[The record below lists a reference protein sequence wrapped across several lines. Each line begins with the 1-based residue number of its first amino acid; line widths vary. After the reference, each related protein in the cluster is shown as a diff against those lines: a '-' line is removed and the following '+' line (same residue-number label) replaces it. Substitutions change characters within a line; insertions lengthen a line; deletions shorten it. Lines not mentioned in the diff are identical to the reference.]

1 MSDLNQLDT
10 GLLLSQSQEML
21 SLKAAYEDLFANIT
35 QDLQGINSNWSSLL
49 ANNFAGKISSAQRT
63 FLGTL
68 GMLQNSAG
76 SAAMVANA
84 FSEFDMTQ
92 AARILGVDNVSLNG
106 LGDKAM
112 STLLNS
118 ALGKRFLEQF
128 GDAFSQDN
136 LGDMY
141 DKLPSSVKAWIKKLK
156 KDAIKEYLK
165 NNWNSDDSKVV
176 SAIESFLKM
185 DKDALKSKIEQ
196 GDYLGVINEAEDVF
210 GDVAEIGMVNL
221 VKTMA
226 ELQGVTLESSDLGKY
241 AKYTIHLIDNTAEAA
256 TECLLGEPT
265 IGKALNFAWSVTG
278 KPILDTAGDEV
289 YKVVNLIPNISE
301 FYSDRGATDATSMAN
316 VAMQEFYRLATGSD
330 EGAEYVGNYY
340 ENHGGL
346 AGGLDNFFGEVYSF
360 AKDSGGIGNAAKAF
374 TKTAITDMQD
384 MFAYQAETANMFW
397 NSVLNRNSGSSG
409 GAGQA
414 F

>member
-21 SLKAAYEDLFANIT
+21 SLKAAYESLFANIT
-35 QDLQGINSNWSSLL
+35 QDLQGINANWSSLL
-49 ANNFAGKISSAQRT
+49 ANNFAGKISSAQRSFT
-63 FLGTL
+63 GAL

-92 AARILGVDNVSLNG
+92 AAKIMGVDSISLDG
-106 LGDKAM
+106 LSDKAM

-118 ALGKRFLEQF
+118 ALGKRFVEQF

-156 KDAIKEYLK
+156 KDAIKDYLK

-185 DKDALKSKIEQ
+185 DFDAIQSKVEN
-196 GDYLGVINEAEDVF
+196 GDYMGVINEAEDVF

-226 ELQGVTLESSDLGKY
+226 ELQGVTLESSELGKY

-278 KPILDTAGDEV
+278 KPILETAGDEV
-289 YKVVNLIPNISE
+289 YKVTSLIPNISE
-301 FYSDRGATDATSMAN
+301 FYADRGATDATSMAN

-346 AGGLDNFFGEVYSF
+346 AGGLDNFFGEVFSF

-409 GAGQA
+409 GAGSA

>member
-21 SLKAAYEDLFANIT
+21 SLKAAYDDLFANIA

-84 FSEFDMTQ
+84 FAEFDMTQ
-92 AARILGVDNVSLNG
+92 AAKIMGVDNISLENMG
-106 LGDKAM
+106 GKAM
-112 STLLNS
+112 SALLNS
-118 ALGKRFLEQF
+118 ELGKRFVEQF
-128 GDAFSQDN
+128 GDAFSEDS

-156 KDAIKEYLK
+156 KDAIKDYLK
-165 NNWNSDDSKVV
+165 NNLNSDDSKVV
-176 SAIESFLKM
+176 DAIES
-185 DKDALKSKIEQ
+185 ALKLDWDAVIDKYEK
-196 GDYLGVINEAEDVF
+196 GDYLGIISEAEGVM
-210 GDVAEIGMVNL
+210 GDVGEIGVEMIIEAV
-221 VKTMA
+221 A
-226 ELQGVTLESSDLGKY
+226 EAQGLALDSADLGQY
-241 AKYTIHLIDNTAEAA
+241 VKYTINLIEDGTEAA

-278 KPILDTAGDEV
+278 KPVLDTAGDKV
-289 YKVVNLIPNISE
+289 YKVINLIPNISE
-301 FYSDRGATDATSMAN
+301 FYADRGATDATSMAN
-316 VAMQEFYRLATGSD
+316 VAMQELYRLATGSD

-360 AKDSGGIGNAAKAF
+360 VKDSGGIGNAAKAF

-397 NSVLNRNSGSSG
+397 NSMLNRNSGSSG

>member
-1 MSDLNQLDT
+1 
-10 GLLLSQSQEML
+10 
-21 SLKAAYEDLFANIT
+21 
-35 QDLQGINSNWSSLL
+35 
-49 ANNFAGKISSAQRT
+49 
-63 FLGTL
+63 
-68 GMLQNSAG
+68 
-76 SAAMVANA
+76 
-84 FSEFDMTQ
+84 
-92 AARILGVDNVSLNG
+92 
-106 LGDKAM
+106 
-112 STLLNS
+112 
-118 ALGKRFLEQF
+118 
-128 GDAFSQDN
+128 
-136 LGDMY
+136 MY

>member
-221 VKTMA
+221 VKAMA

-409 GAGQA
+409 GAGQV